1 MDTDGGILMVQ
12 MHGTDGTDCTDG
24 TDAGLISFMA
34 VWTPYPITLKP

>member
-12 MHGTDGTDCTDG
+12 MHGTDGTDG

-34 VWTPYPITLKP
+34 VWTLYPNTLIP